1 MTYLARRYGMRV
13 QEVEEYTME
22 FTEAWIERQK
32 HEVLF
37 DNFTSRMALCI

>member
-32 HEVLF
+32 HEVLC
-37 DNFTSRMALCI
+37 NI